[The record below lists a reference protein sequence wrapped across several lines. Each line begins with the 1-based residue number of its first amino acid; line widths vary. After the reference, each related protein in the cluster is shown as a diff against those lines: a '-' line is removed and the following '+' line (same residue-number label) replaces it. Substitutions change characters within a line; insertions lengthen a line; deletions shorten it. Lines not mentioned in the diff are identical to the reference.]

1 MDFKKKY
8 KLNNQSY
15 YKLKSIFDI
24 TNRLKTPEKYDEKQ
38 IARYEAQL
46 VKLRE
51 ELQEKIKAQVEFGTW
66 KEIKGM
72 N

>member
-1 MDFKKKY
+1 MKKKY
-8 KLNNQSY
+8 KLNREPYS
-15 YKLKSIFDI
+15 KLKQIFDI
-24 TNRLKTPEKYDEKQ
+24 TNRLKTPENYKEKQ
-38 IARYEAQL
+38 IASYEAQL